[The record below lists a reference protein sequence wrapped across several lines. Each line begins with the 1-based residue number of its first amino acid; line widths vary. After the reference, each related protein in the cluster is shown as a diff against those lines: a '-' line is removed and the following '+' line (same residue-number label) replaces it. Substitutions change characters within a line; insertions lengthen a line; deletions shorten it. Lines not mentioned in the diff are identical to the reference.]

1 MRCVTIH
8 VQQQQQQQIHVTT
21 QVAENLQR
29 SSNPI
34 QKPKLC
40 LFHLHYSLSQSYHSG
55 RMDHVKQFKIFS
67 RLGI

>member
-34 QKPKLC
+34 QKPNLC
-40 LFHLHYSLSQSYHSG
+40 LFIYITAFHNHTTVAIWITQNNLKFSL
-55 RMDHVKQFKIFS
+55 V
-67 RLGI
+67 